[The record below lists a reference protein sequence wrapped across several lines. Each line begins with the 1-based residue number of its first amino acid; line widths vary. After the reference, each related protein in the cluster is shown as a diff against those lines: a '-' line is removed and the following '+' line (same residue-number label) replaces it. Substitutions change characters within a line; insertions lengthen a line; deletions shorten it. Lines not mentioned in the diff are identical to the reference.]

1 MSKNLTGQKFG
12 RLTALNPTKKRK
24 RGVVI
29 WDCVCDCGNKVEV
42 TTTDLTCGRKKSCG
56 CLEKENQKSFGERS
70 KQLNFKDRTGLR
82 YGRLIALYPTNKRAG
97 TNVVWHC
104 RCDCG
109 NEVDVDGSQLGK
121 NIFSCGCLRQDMAKK
136 TGLAKIKD
144 LTGQEFGHLIV
155 LSYVDIENKAG
166 SHWLCQCDCG
176 KQIVVSRQ
184 NLIQGKT
191 TSCGCSHIKSKGEQ
205 KIAKLLTQYNISFTQ
220 EKIFEDCR
228 FPDTNYPA
236 RFDFYVN
243 EQYLIEYDGE
253 QHFIDSFY
261 GILSKNQQRDKIKNN
276 YCKQN
281 NIPLIRIP
289 YTHLDNISIE
299 DLQLETT
306 KFKVEG

>member
-1 MSKNLTGQKFG
+1 MKKNLIGQKFG
-12 RLTALNPTKKRK
+12 RLTVLQPTEKRK
-24 RGVVI
+24 RGLVV
-29 WDCVCDCGNKVEV
+29 WKCQCECGNIIQVP
-42 TTTDLTCGRKKSCG
+42 TTDLTCNRKKSCG
-56 CLEKENQKSFGERS
+56 CWEKESQQTFGQRTKE
-70 KQLNFKDRTGLR
+70 LNKKDRTNQR
-82 YGRLIALYPTNKRAG
+82 YGRLIALYPIDKKIG
-97 TNVVWHC
+97 TNIVWHC
-104 RCDCG
+104 KCDCG
-109 NEVDVDGSQLGK
+109 KEIDVNGSLLGK
-121 NIFSCGCLRQDMAKK
+121 YVFSCGCLRKDLAKER
-136 TGLAKIKD
+136 GLAKIKD
-144 LTGQEFGHLIV
+144 LTGQEFGHLTV
-155 LSYVDIENKAG
+155 LSYVDIEDKPG

-176 KQIVVSRQ
+176 KQVVVSRQ

-205 KIAKLLTQYNISFTQ
+205 KIAKLLKQYNISFTQ

-228 FPDTNYPA
+228 FPDTNFPA

-243 EQYLIEYDGE
+243 ERYLIEYDGE

-261 GILSKNQQRDKIKNN
+261 GTLDKIQQRDKIKNN

-306 KFKVEG
+306 KFKVEE